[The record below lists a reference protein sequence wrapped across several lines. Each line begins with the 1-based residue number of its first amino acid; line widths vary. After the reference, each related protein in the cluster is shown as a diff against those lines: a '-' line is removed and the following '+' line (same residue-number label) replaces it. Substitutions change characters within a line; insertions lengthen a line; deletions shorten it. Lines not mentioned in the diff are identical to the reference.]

1 MELLL
6 YMKRV
11 QQKYKIMQSINSI
24 KKIKKKNFYVFNFIK
39 FGQND
44 IKLKLNQTFQW
55 YLARLS

>member
-24 KKIKKKNFYVFNFIK
+24 KENLKKRISVFNFIK

-44 IKLKLNQTFQW
+44 IKLKLNQTF
-55 YLARLS
+55 

>member
-24 KKIKKKNFYVFNFIK
+24 KENKKKKISMFSISSNLDRMI
-39 FGQND
+39 
-44 IKLKLNQTFQW
+44 
-55 YLARLS
+55 

>member
-24 KKIKKKNFYVFNFIK
+24 KENKKKKKFYVFNFIK

-44 IKLKLNQTFQW
+44 IKLKLNQTF
-55 YLARLS
+55 

>member
-24 KKIKKKNFYVFNFIK
+24 KENKKKKFYVFNFIK
-39 FGQND
+39 FRQND
-44 IKLKLNQTFQW
+44 IKLKLNQTF
-55 YLARLS
+55 